1 VIGLVTLDFWQ
12 TLFADTADSQRRA
25 HILRLEGVRETLAE
39 AGRLYTAA
47 EVASA
52 NARAVEGFIAVWRE
66 HRDMT
71 AAEQLRIFLGVLD
84 PTLPV
89 ALDATMLDRV
99 ARAYQEP
106 ALTHRPAIT
115 PAAAE
120 AVREIRARGLT
131 LGVISNTGRTPGRV
145 VRRLLEDAGLL
156 ACFDVLVFSD
166 EAGVRKP
173 AAAIFRRM
181 LDQTGVDPAGA
192 VHVGDD
198 PVTDVAA
205 LAGSGCGPSTTSPSR
220 LSRRRR
226 PTASCAGSRSCRSS
240 SAASADRRAHL
251 GRGAVAAPGPCRYD
265 DPTSLWSHP
274 SMKGIV
280 EVK

>member
-1 VIGLVTLDFWQ
+1 VSEPGGAGGRPARGSPVIRLVTLDFWQ
-12 TLFADTADSQRRA
+12 TLFADTRDSLRRA
-25 HILRLEGVRETLAE
+25 HVLRLEGVRETLAE

-47 EVASA
+47 EVAVA
-52 NARAVEGFIAVWRE
+52 DVRAVEAFTAVWRE

-71 AAEQLRIFLGVLD
+71 ADEQLRIFLGVLD
-84 PTLPV
+84 PTLPA
-89 ALDATMLDRV
+89 ALDATTLDRI

-106 ALTHRPAIT
+106 ALRHRPEIT

-120 AVREIRARGLT
+120 AVHEIRARGLA

-145 VRRLLEDAGLL
+145 VRRLLGNAGLL
-156 ACFDVLVFSD
+156 GCFDVLVFSD

-198 PVTDVAA
+198 PVTDVAGA
-205 LAGSGCGPSTTSPSR
+205 RGVGMRTIHYVPDPSVPAAAADGVLRRFADLPLLVGR
-220 LSRRRR
+220 L
-226 PTASCAGSRSCRSS
+226 G
-240 SAASADRRAHL
+240 
-251 GRGAVAAPGPCRYD
+251 
-265 DPTSLWSHP
+265 
-274 SMKGIV
+274 
-280 EVK
+280 

>member
-1 VIGLVTLDFWQ
+1 MIGLVTLDFWQ
-12 TLFADTADSQRRA
+12 TLFADTADSERRA
-25 HILRLEGVRETLAE
+25 HILRLEGVRETLAV
-39 AGRLYTAA
+39 AGRPYTTA

-52 NARAVEGFIAVWRE
+52 DTRAVEGFIAVWRE

-71 AAEQLRIFLGVLD
+71 AAEQLRTFLGVLD
-84 PTLPV
+84 PTLPA
-89 ALDATMLDRV
+89 ALDATTLDRV

-198 PVTDVAA
+198 PVTDVAGA
-205 LAGSGCGPSTTSPSR
+205 RGVGMRTIHYVPDPSVPAAAADGVLRRFAELPLLVSR
-220 LSRRRR
+220 L
-226 PTASCAGSRSCRSS
+226 G
-240 SAASADRRAHL
+240 
-251 GRGAVAAPGPCRYD
+251 
-265 DPTSLWSHP
+265 
-274 SMKGIV
+274 
-280 EVK
+280 